1 MYDINKRKELHNAT
15 VKDVMEILEELP
27 EDAQVV
33 FDGDE
38 YGYIH
43 VEKDLSVVSFD
54 SSSLDDDYYY
64 DGQLDEKPDHTSK
77 CYVC

>member
-1 MYDINKRKELHNAT
+1 MYDINKRKELYNAT
-15 VKDVMEILEELP
+15 VKDVMEILAELP

-43 VEKDLSVVSFD
+43 IEKDLSVVSFD
-54 SSSLDDDYYY
+54 SSGLDDDYYH